1 MTGRI
6 PLAQPLT
13 LDFNLV
19 EVRNPERGRDLLGVP
34 ARSDLAATQSD
45 VGSLRTRLSAL
56 EKTVQS
62 WPAPS
67 TVGHVPVGCVVAY
80 LKNLSTVPALPV
92 EFAEC
97 NGQTLADPASPFNR
111 QVLPNL
117 NGASAGTKRFL
128 RGSTTSG
135 TTGGADTHSHSLS
148 TASISTYS
156 GATLV
161 ATGSSTVSSSFLPSY
176 YEVVWVLRVR

>member
-1 MTGRI
+1 MNGRI

-19 EVRNPERGRDLLGVP
+19 EVRNAARGLDLLGAAP
-34 ARSDLAATQSD
+34 ASDLAAAQSE
-45 VGSLRTRLSAL
+45 VGSLRTRLSVL
-56 EKTVQS
+56 EKTVQT

-67 TVGHVPVGCVVAY
+67 TTGHVPIGCVVAY

-97 NGQTLADPASPFNR
+97 NGQTLADPASPFNG

-117 NGASAGTKRFL
+117 NGASSGTKRFL

-148 TASISTYS
+148 TASISTYA
-156 GATLV
+156 GATIV
-161 ATGSSTVSSSFLPSY
+161 ATGSSTVSSGFLPSY